1 MDFYIFSKQ
10 KYYMYFTYDYEYFNF
25 SEISEKNKMYFDFGV
40 STLIIINLE
49 ISKKTRL
56 TFLDKLFK
64 VLVNVNTSLAFLQ
77 SILLKYV

>member
-1 MDFYIFSKQ
+1 
-10 KYYMYFTYDYEYFNF
+10 MYFTYDYEYFNF